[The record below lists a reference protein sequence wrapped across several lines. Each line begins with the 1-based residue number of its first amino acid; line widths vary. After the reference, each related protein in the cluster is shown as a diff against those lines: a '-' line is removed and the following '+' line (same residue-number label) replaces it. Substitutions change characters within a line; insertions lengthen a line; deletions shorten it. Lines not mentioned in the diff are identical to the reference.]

1 MQQLAS
7 LQLPAQAATKP
18 IRTSLSLVNLPM
30 SYRAGCVSDGK
41 KLWVRVRTAFR
52 GTLVLE

>member
-7 LQLPAQAATKP
+7 LQLPAPVAIKP
-18 IRTSLSLVNLPM
+18 IRTSLSLVNFPM
-30 SYRAGCVSDGK
+30 FYRAGCVSDGK

>member
-52 GTLVLE
+52 GALVLE